1 MSHQRTQAITSYGWT
16 AIPRKTSTLLSQS
29 PTTTPAP
36 PLTVSDLP
44 TPTTPLSQS
53 IQAYAHTHLPIE
65 TYNHSLRVFHY
76 GHAILTHS
84 FPSWLSPSF
93 LETYF
98 ITCLLHDIGTTD
110 ANIYSTLL
118 SFEFYGGFLVLD
130 VLKKEGA
137 PVEQAESVAE
147 AVMRHQD
154 LGDTGTLTRIGGLV
168 QLATIFDNMGGN
180 PQLVAGETIEV
191 SSVRNGYGEERREED
206 IC

>member
-1 MSHQRTQAITSYGWT
+1 M
-16 AIPRKTSTLLSQS
+16 
-29 PTTTPAP
+29 
-36 PLTVSDLP
+36 
-44 TPTTPLSQS
+44 
-53 IQAYAHTHLPIE
+53 
-65 TYNHSLRVFHY
+65 
-76 GHAILTHS
+76 
-84 FPSWLSPSF
+84 
-93 LETYF
+93 
-98 ITCLLHDIGTTD
+98 
-110 ANIYSTLL
+110 
-118 SFEFYGGFLVLD
+118 LD